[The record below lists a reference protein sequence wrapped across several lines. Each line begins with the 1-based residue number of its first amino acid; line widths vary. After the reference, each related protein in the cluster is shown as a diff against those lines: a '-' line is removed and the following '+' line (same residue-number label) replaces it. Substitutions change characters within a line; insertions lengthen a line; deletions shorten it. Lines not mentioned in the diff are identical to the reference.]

1 MVYGAVQDAPCQGFT
16 DSISCVAF
24 RENTQQNAP
33 EFLVGGSWDKTVRMY
48 QVNPSAQTPQIQP
61 GPTQT
66 LHKAPVLCCTWGAA
80 NSPYA
85 DYVFSGAC
93 DNTFGMWNYKQNK
106 TNIVN
111 AHQSPVSCIRF
122 VALNNGS
129 QPALATAGWDKYLK
143 YWDVR
148 APPTQP
154 AIQVLL
160 PNKAYCM
167 DSHKNMLCVG
177 LSDGT
182 LNFYNLN
189 SPQQPWK
196 TTKSALTDQLR
207 TVGLWPDLQG
217 YCVGSIEGRVAV
229 ELFQD
234 NPQPP
239 RKSYKF
245 KCHREDIV
253 PGNKS
258 QGQRVYPVNSISFNH
273 RGSFATGGADGTIGL
288 WNKNTKRKL
297 KQLSKKGGA
306 NCITAV
312 KFNTTATLLAYANS
326 YDWHK
331 GHKFYSQQNNVLY
344 VHKVQNGEI

>member
-154 AIQVLL
+154 ASFFPLQKSSGFNDRSWGPSL
-160 PNKAYCM
+160 A
-167 DSHKNMLCVG
+167 
-177 LSDGT
+177 SDPSRESGQ
-182 LNFYNLN
+182 F
-189 SPQQPWK
+189 K
-196 TTKSALTDQLR
+196 KFSA
-207 TVGLWPDLQG
+207 
-217 YCVGSIEGRVAV
+217 
-229 ELFQD
+229 
-234 NPQPP
+234 
-239 RKSYKF
+239 RKSM
-245 KCHREDIV
+245 
-253 PGNKS
+253 GL
-258 QGQRVYPVNSISFNH
+258 GISEIRRH
-273 RGSFATGGADGTIGL
+273 MITIG
-288 WNKNTKRKL
+288 NT
-297 KQLSKKGGA
+297 
-306 NCITAV
+306 I
-312 KFNTTATLLAYANS
+312 
-326 YDWHK
+326 
-331 GHKFYSQQNNVLY
+331 
-344 VHKVQNGEI
+344 